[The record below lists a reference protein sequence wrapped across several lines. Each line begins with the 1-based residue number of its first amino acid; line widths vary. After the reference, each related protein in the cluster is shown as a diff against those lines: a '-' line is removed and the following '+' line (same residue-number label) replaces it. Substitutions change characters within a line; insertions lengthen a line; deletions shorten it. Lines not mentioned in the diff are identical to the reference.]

1 MSGTFQLFDREKMT
15 PEQSRQFNPIRDE
28 TREYNIKNGLAAN
41 HYSPRKNYEPPKF
54 RLRTAPGNGGK
65 RRKRTTQRRRKRK
78 GCKSK
83 RRRRM

>member
-1 MSGTFQLFDREKMT
+1 MSDNNSPTIQASGYLFT
-15 PEQSRQFNPIRDE
+15 PEQNFQGLNTKLDDRIRD
-28 TREYNIKNGLAAN
+28 NIKNGLAAN

-78 GCKSK
+78 TSN
-83 RRRRM
+83 